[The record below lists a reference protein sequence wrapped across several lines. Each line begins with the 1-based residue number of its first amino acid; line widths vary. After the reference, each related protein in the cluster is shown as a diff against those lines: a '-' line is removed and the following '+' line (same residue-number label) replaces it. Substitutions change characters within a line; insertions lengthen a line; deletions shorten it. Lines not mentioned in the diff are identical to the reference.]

1 MGTRRGAAER
11 SGRGAACAQDAL
23 KAPRMAQE
31 AIGGPHECLR
41 PSPRSEAVL
50 SDCGVSGGNRRAS
63 RGMSGET
70 TCVPTQ
76 PKAEGPSRL
85 GGAVGPTNVIGP
97 RVNALDSASSVGRS
111 QNEASMP
118 RLQPAHQTSV
128 FHPVPLSWPDRHPFD
143 ASRID
148 DKGRWIAA
156 TSRFLVL
163 VNELCRKYRKEF
175 PSVKY
180 GVTAMGGLR
189 ERLSLLQQFGGL
201 PKSVESLNGVP
212 AEKLEEAVE
221 AFAHYFG
228 LTGNAATGNL
238 DGTPSAADLDP
249 APRKRRDLEVPW

>member
-11 SGRGAACAQDAL
+11 SGAEGRACAQDAR
-23 KAPRMAQE
+23 KAPRMAQDGLG
-31 AIGGPHECLR
+31 AQDECLC
-41 PSPRSEAVL
+41 PSPRPEPVL
-50 SDCGVSGGNRRAS
+50 GHSGASGGGVEGHACEVVLWTRTPGLRRF
-63 RGMSGET
+63 
-70 TCVPTQ
+70 
-76 PKAEGPSRL
+76 
-85 GGAVGPTNVIGP
+85 AVGELGDGGSTPP
-97 RVNALDSASSVGRS
+97 RADGREGQAPKPVSS
-111 QNEASMP
+111 
-118 RLQPAHQTSV
+118 PAHQTSI
-128 FHPVPLSWPDRHPFD
+128 FKPRPLSWPERHPFD
-143 ASRID
+143 ATRID

>member
-11 SGRGAACAQDAL
+11 SGRGAACAQDAR

-50 SDCGVSGGNRRAS
+50 G
-63 RGMSGET
+63 
-70 TCVPTQ
+70 Q
-76 PKAEGPSRL
+76 
-85 GGAVGPTNVIGP
+85 
-97 RVNALDSASSVGRS
+97 
-111 QNEASMP
+111 
-118 RLQPAHQTSV
+118 V